1 MDAVRSLLLGGGLTL
16 STATVATS
24 QATSS
29 PHLPPSA
36 LSWTSRRRFCRLAA
50 AAAASP
56 SSSLPYAST
65 NPRCSRWV
73 VVMDNPPASEGG
85 GEVSR
90 AEAVDY
96 YVATLARVLG
106 SEQDAQMC
114 IYDASWERS
123 YEFCCEIDEE
133 ASKELAKLPG
143 VLSVRMV
150 KGDASENDNLS
161 SRLSPSS
168 LASFSNAACNRSSS
182 SEKSEFWLV
191 RMEKPG
197 VQVVTKA
204 QMVDH
209 YARILMKVVG
219 NEKDAQVSIYHVS
232 WERNYGFCCHI
243 DEECAKELADVP
255 GVLSVSPDANF
266 GSENKDYKGDDN
278 LKSSSSEATQVADI
292 KTKRLFVTGLSFYT
306 SEKTLR
312 EAFEPFGELVEVKII
327 MDRIS
332 KRSKGYAFIE
342 YTTEEAG
349 GAALKAMNGEIINGW
364 MIVVD
369 VAKTKSRDR
378 HTPSGSSSFRPHFHT
393 R

>member
-1 MDAVRSLLLGGGLTL
+1 
-16 STATVATS
+16 
-24 QATSS
+24 
-29 PHLPPSA
+29 
-36 LSWTSRRRFCRLAA
+36 
-50 AAAASP
+50 
-56 SSSLPYAST
+56 
-65 NPRCSRWV
+65 
-73 VVMDNPPASEGG
+73 
-85 GEVSR
+85 
-90 AEAVDY
+90 
-96 YVATLARVLG
+96 
-106 SEQDAQMC
+106 MC
-114 IYDASWERS
+114 IYDASWDRN

-133 ASKELAKLPG
+133 ASKKLAKMPG
-143 VLSVRMV
+143 VLAVRMV
-150 KGDASENDNLS
+150 KGDVPEKDNLS
-161 SRLSPSS
+161 SSLSPVN
-168 LASFSNAACNRSSS
+168 LGSFSDAACNNSS

-197 VQVVTKA
+197 VEVVTKA

-209 YARILMKVVG
+209 YTQILVKVLG

-232 WERNYGFCCHI
+232 WEENYGFCCHI
-243 DEECAKELADVP
+243 DEQCAKELADVP
-255 GVLSVSPDANF
+255 GVISVLPDSNF
-266 GSENKDYKGDDN
+266 GSDKKDYRGDDS
-278 LKSSSSEATQVADI
+278 LKSSEATQVADV

-312 EAFEPFGELVEVKII
+312 EVFEPFGELVEVKII

-369 VAKTKSRDR
+369 IAKTKSRDQK
-378 HTPSGSSSFRPHFHT
+378 TPFGTSSFRPRFQS

>member
-1 MDAVRSLLLGGGLTL
+1 MDD
-16 STATVATS
+16 
-24 QATSS
+24 
-29 PHLPPSA
+29 PPE
-36 LSWTSRRRFCRLAA
+36 
-50 AAAASP
+50 P
-56 SSSLPYAST
+56 
-65 NPRCSRWV
+65 
-73 VVMDNPPASEGG
+73 EGG

-106 SEQDAQMC
+106 SEQEAQMC
-114 IYDASWERS
+114 IYDASWDRN

-133 ASKELAKLPG
+133 ASKKLAKMPG
-143 VLSVRMV
+143 VLAVRMV
-150 KGDASENDNLS
+150 KGDVPEKDNLS
-161 SRLSPSS
+161 SSLSPVN
-168 LASFSNAACNRSSS
+168 LGSFSDAACNNSS

-197 VQVVTKA
+197 VEVVTKA

-209 YARILMKVVG
+209 YTQILVKVLG

-232 WERNYGFCCHI
+232 WEENYGFCCHI
-243 DEECAKELADVP
+243 DEQCAKELADVP
-255 GVLSVSPDANF
+255 GVISVLPDSNF
-266 GSENKDYKGDDN
+266 GSDKKDYRGDDS
-278 LKSSSSEATQVADI
+278 LKSSEATQVADV

-369 VAKTKSRDR
+369 IAKTKSRDQK
-378 HTPSGSSSFRPHFHT
+378 TPFGTSSFRPRFHS

>member
-1 MDAVRSLLLGGGLTL
+1 
-16 STATVATS
+16 
-24 QATSS
+24 
-29 PHLPPSA
+29 
-36 LSWTSRRRFCRLAA
+36 
-50 AAAASP
+50 
-56 SSSLPYAST
+56 
-65 NPRCSRWV
+65 
-73 VVMDNPPASEGG
+73 
-85 GEVSR
+85 
-90 AEAVDY
+90 
-96 YVATLARVLG
+96 
-106 SEQDAQMC
+106 MC
-114 IYDASWERS
+114 IYDASWDRS
-123 YEFCCEIDEE
+123 YEFCCEIDED
-133 ASKELAKLPG
+133 ASKKLAKLPG
-143 VLSVRMV
+143 VLAVRMV
-150 KGDASENDNLS
+150 KGDTSENNNLGLS
-161 SRLSPSS
+161 LSPAN
-168 LASFSNAACNRSSS
+168 LARFSDAACNNSSS
-182 SEKSEFWLV
+182 TEKSEFWLV

-197 VQVVTKA
+197 VEVVTKA

-209 YARILMKVVG
+209 YTQILMKVVG

-232 WERNYGFCCHI
+232 WERNYGFCCQI
-243 DEECAKELADVP
+243 DEECAKELADIP
-255 GVLSVSPDANF
+255 GVLSVLPDTNF
-266 GSENKDYKGDDN
+266 GSDNKDYKGDDS
-278 LKSSSSEATQVADI
+278 LKSSEATQVADV

-378 HTPSGSSSFRPHFHT
+378 QPPSGASSFRPNFHS

>member
-1 MDAVRSLLLGGGLTL
+1 MDD
-16 STATVATS
+16 
-24 QATSS
+24 
-29 PHLPPSA
+29 PPE
-36 LSWTSRRRFCRLAA
+36 
-50 AAAASP
+50 P
-56 SSSLPYAST
+56 
-65 NPRCSRWV
+65 
-73 VVMDNPPASEGG
+73 EGG

-106 SEQDAQMC
+106 SEQEAQMC
-114 IYDASWERS
+114 IYDASWDRN

-133 ASKELAKLPG
+133 ASKKLAKMPG
-143 VLSVRMV
+143 VLAVRMV
-150 KGDASENDNLS
+150 KGDVPEKDNLS
-161 SRLSPSS
+161 SSLSPVN
-168 LASFSNAACNRSSS
+168 LGSFSDAACNNSS

-197 VQVVTKA
+197 VEVVTKA

-209 YARILMKVVG
+209 YTQILVKVLG

-232 WERNYGFCCHI
+232 WEENYGFCCHI
-243 DEECAKELADVP
+243 DEQCAKELADVP
-255 GVLSVSPDANF
+255 GVISVLPDSNF
-266 GSENKDYKGDDN
+266 GSDKKDYRGDDS
-278 LKSSSSEATQVADI
+278 LKSSEATQVADV

-369 VAKTKSRDR
+369 IAKTKSRDQK
-378 HTPSGSSSFRPHFHT
+378 TPFGTSSFRPRFQS

>member
-1 MDAVRSLLLGGGLTL
+1 MDAVRSLLLGGGFTL
-16 STATVATS
+16 YTATAATS
-24 QATSS
+24 QTTYS
-29 PHLPPSA
+29 PHVPPSA
-36 LSWTSRRRFCRLAA
+36 LSWTTRRRFRRLAA
-50 AAAASP
+50 AASP
-56 SSSLPYAST
+56 PSPLSYVST

-73 VVMDNPPASEGG
+73 VVMDDPPVPEGG

-133 ASKELAKLPG
+133 ASKDLAKLPG
-143 VLSVRMV
+143 VLDVRMV
-150 KGDASENDNLS
+150 KGDASEKDNLS
-161 SRLSPSS
+161 STLSPAN
-168 LASFSNAACNRSSS
+168 LASFSNAACNHFSSS
-182 SEKSEFWLV
+182 DKSEFWLV
-191 RMEKPG
+191 RMEKPA
-197 VQVVTKA
+197 VEVVTKA

-209 YARILMKVVG
+209 YTQILKKVVG

-243 DEECAKELADVP
+243 GEECAKELADAP

-278 LKSSSSEATQVADI
+278 LKSSDATQVSDI

-312 EAFEPFGELVEVKII
+312 EAFEPFGDLVEVKII

-378 HTPSGSSSFRPHFHT
+378 HTSSGASSFRPHFHT

>member
-1 MDAVRSLLLGGGLTL
+1 MD
-16 STATVATS
+16 
-24 QATSS
+24 
-29 PHLPPSA
+29 
-36 LSWTSRRRFCRLAA
+36 
-50 AAAASP
+50 
-56 SSSLPYAST
+56 
-65 NPRCSRWV
+65 
-73 VVMDNPPASEGG
+73 DPPAQASV

-106 SEQDAQMC
+106 SEQEAQMC
-114 IYDASWERS
+114 IYDASWDRN

-133 ASKELAKLPG
+133 ASKKLAKMPG
-143 VLSVRMV
+143 VLAVRMV
-150 KGDASENDNLS
+150 KGDVPEKDNLRS
-161 SRLSPSS
+161 SLSPVN
-168 LASFSNAACNRSSS
+168 LGSFSDAACNNSS

-197 VQVVTKA
+197 VEVVTKA

-209 YARILMKVVG
+209 YTQILVKVLG

-232 WERNYGFCCHI
+232 WEENYGFCCHI
-243 DEECAKELADVP
+243 DEQCAKELADVP
-255 GVLSVSPDANF
+255 GVISVLPDSNF
-266 GSENKDYKGDDN
+266 GSDKKDYRGDDS
-278 LKSSSSEATQVADI
+278 LKSSEATQVADV

-369 VAKTKSRDR
+369 IAKTKSRDQK
-378 HTPSGSSSFRPHFHT
+378 TPFGTSSFRPRFQS

>member
-1 MDAVRSLLLGGGLTL
+1 MDAVRSLLLGGGLTV
-16 STATVATS
+16 STATGATA
-24 QATSS
+24 QATSIPHIS
-29 PHLPPSA
+29 PCSLPWA
-36 LSWTSRRRFCRLAA
+36 TRRRFHRLAA
-50 AAAASP
+50 AASPHSPLPAS
-56 SSSLPYAST
+56 ST
-65 NPRCSRWV
+65 RPRCSRWV
-73 VVMDNPPASEGG
+73 VVMDDPPEPEGG

-106 SEQDAQMC
+106 SEQEAQMC
-114 IYDASWERS
+114 IYDASWDRN

-133 ASKELAKLPG
+133 ASKKLAKMPG
-143 VLSVRMV
+143 VLAVRMV
-150 KGDASENDNLS
+150 KGDVPEKDNLS
-161 SRLSPSS
+161 SSLSPVN
-168 LASFSNAACNRSSS
+168 LGSFSDAACNNSS

-197 VQVVTKA
+197 VEVVTKA

-209 YARILMKVVG
+209 YTQILVKVLG

-232 WERNYGFCCHI
+232 WEENYGFCCHI
-243 DEECAKELADVP
+243 DEQCAKELA
-255 GVLSVSPDANF
+255 
-266 GSENKDYKGDDN
+266 GDDS
-278 LKSSSSEATQVADI
+278 LKSSEATQVADV

-312 EAFEPFGELVEVKII
+312 EVFEPFGELVEVKII

-369 VAKTKSRDR
+369 IAKTKSRDQK
-378 HTPSGSSSFRPHFHT
+378 TPFGTSSFRPRFHS